1 MKGGQVLINTKQP
14 LLKVEN
20 LHVHFKTEDG
30 IIKAVNGVNFE
41 LFSGETLAIVGESG
55 SGKTVTALS
64 TIRLLDEN
72 GWISEGKIRYKDIDV
87 LALSDNQLRK
97 IRGKE
102 ISMIFQEPMT
112 ALNPVFTIGDQIIE
126 SLELHLDMGKQE
138 ARNRAIELLTKVG
151 IPEPERRID
160 QYPHELSGGMRQ
172 RAMIAM
178 ALSCNP
184 SILIA
189 DEPTTALDVTIQ
201 AQILELM
208 KELQKEFQMSIIF
221 YYT

>member
-97 IRGKE
+97 IRGKKFHRY
-102 ISMIFQEPMT
+102 SK
-112 ALNPVFTIGDQIIE
+112 
-126 SLELHLDMGKQE
+126 SL
-138 ARNRAIELLTKVG
+138 
-151 IPEPERRID
+151 
-160 QYPHELSGGMRQ
+160 
-172 RAMIAM
+172 
-178 ALSCNP
+178 
-184 SILIA
+184 
-189 DEPTTALDVTIQ
+189 
-201 AQILELM
+201 
-208 KELQKEFQMSIIF
+208 
-221 YYT
+221 